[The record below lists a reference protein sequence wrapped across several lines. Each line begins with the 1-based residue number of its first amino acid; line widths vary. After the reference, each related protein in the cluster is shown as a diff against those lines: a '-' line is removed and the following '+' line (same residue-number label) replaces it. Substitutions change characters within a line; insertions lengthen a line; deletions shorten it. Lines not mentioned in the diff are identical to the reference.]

1 MIKRHMQMLVNI
13 KGEVSGIRE
22 MRKHIAWYVKG
33 MRNSAALKEKVFRAV
48 SQEEVIY
55 LLEEF
60 LRNIDTAD

>member
-1 MIKRHMQMLVNI
+1 
-13 KGEVSGIRE
+13 
-22 MRKHIAWYVKG
+22 